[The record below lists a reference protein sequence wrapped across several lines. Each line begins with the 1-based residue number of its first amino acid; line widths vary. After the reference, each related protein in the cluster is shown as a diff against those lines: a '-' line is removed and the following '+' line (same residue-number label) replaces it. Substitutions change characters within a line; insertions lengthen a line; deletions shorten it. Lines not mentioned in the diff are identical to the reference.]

1 MNWHTNID
9 WNGDGKCDVWD
20 DALETTF
27 VMGMMDDM
35 DREERISRMVD
46 EIKYDGS
53 PTIDNAIF
61 ERLCNKLGYN
71 MNDFNQSDIDEIQRR
86 L

>member
-1 MNWHTNID
+1 
-9 WNGDGKCDVWD
+9 
-20 DALETTF
+20 
-27 VMGMMDDM
+27 MDDM

-71 MNDFNQSDIDEIQRR
+71 MSDFTQSDIDEIQRR